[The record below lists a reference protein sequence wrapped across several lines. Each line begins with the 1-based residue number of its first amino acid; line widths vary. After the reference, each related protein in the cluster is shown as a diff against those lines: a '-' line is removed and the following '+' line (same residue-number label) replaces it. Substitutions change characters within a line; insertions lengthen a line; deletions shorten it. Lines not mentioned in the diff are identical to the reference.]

1 VHAAGVSVRGQTV
14 SELALK
20 DPEDALDFEA
30 PEWNLERGV

>member
-1 VHAAGVSVRGQTV
+1 V

-30 PEWNLERGV
+30 PEWNLERGG